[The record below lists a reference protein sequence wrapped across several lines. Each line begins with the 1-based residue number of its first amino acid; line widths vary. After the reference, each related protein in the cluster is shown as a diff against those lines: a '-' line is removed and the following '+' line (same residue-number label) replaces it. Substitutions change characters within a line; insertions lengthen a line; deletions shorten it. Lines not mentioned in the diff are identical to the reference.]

1 MFLLGL
7 FGSGH
12 CLGMCGPLIV
22 ALPGA
27 YGQWRAH
34 FLYHAGRLFAYA
46 VVGALLGGAGQGL
59 IGLADLPAGES
70 AAWTA
75 RLQVMLSLPVALFL
89 LLFGLHRLGMIPEP
103 AWMAKAMPRKLPGFD
118 RVMRRVLDRRGALW
132 LAAMGALLG
141 LLPCGLSYGAFA
153 RAITAGSVLQG
164 AFWTSLFGLGTLPA
178 LLLLGGGAATLW
190 QRFRPQAELLAG
202 LIMVGMAV
210 TLLGDAWIALC

>member
-34 FLYHAGRLFAYA
+34 FLYHAGRLFAYT

-75 RLQVMLSLPVALFL
+75 RLQVMLSLPVAGFL

-103 AWMAKAMPRKLPGFD
+103 AWMAKAMPHKLPGFGL
-118 RVMRRVLDRRGALW
+118 VMRRVLDRRGALW
-132 LAAMGALLG
+132 LAAMGAMLG

-164 AFWTSLFGLGTLPA
+164 AFWTALFGLGTLPA

-210 TLLGDAWIALC
+210 ALLGDAWTALC

>member
-12 CLGMCGPLIV
+12 CLGMCGPLVV

-34 FLYHAGRLFAYA
+34 LLYHLGRLATYTL
-46 VVGALLGGAGQGL
+46 VGALLGAMGGGLVRLGAIPAGQ
-59 IGLADLPAGES
+59 A
-70 AAWTA
+70 AAWSA

-89 LLFGLHRLGMIPEP
+89 LLLGMHRLGIIPEP
-103 AWMAKAMPRKLPGFD
+103 DWMAKAMPHKLPGFG
-118 RVMRRVLDRRGALW
+118 RVLRRVLDRGGALW
-132 LAAMGALLG
+132 LLAMGAMLG

-153 RAITAGSVLQG
+153 RALAAGSMGRG
-164 AFWTSLFGLGTLPA
+164 ALWTLLFGLGTLPA
-178 LLLLGGGAATLW
+178 LLLLGTGAAALW
-190 QRFRPQAELLAG
+190 HRYRPQAELLAG

-210 TLLGDAWIALC
+210 ALLTEAWAAFF

>member
-12 CLGMCGPLIV
+12 CLGMCGPLVV

-34 FLYHAGRLFAYA
+34 LIYHAGRLLAYTL
-46 VVGALLGGAGQGL
+46 VGALLGGAGQGL
-59 IGLADLPAGES
+59 IGLAGLPAVES

-75 RLQVMLSLPVALFL
+75 RLQVMLSLPVAGFL
-89 LLFGLHRLGMIPEP
+89 LLFGLHRLGMVPEP
-103 AWMAKAMPRKLPGFD
+103 AWMAKAMPHKLPGFG
-118 RVMRRVLDRRGALW
+118 RVLRQVLDRRGTLW
-132 LAAMGALLG
+132 LLAMGAMLG

-153 RAITAGSVLQG
+153 RALTAGNMLQG
-164 AFWTSLFGLGTLPA
+164 GFWTLLFGLGTLPA
-178 LLLLGGGAATLW
+178 LLLLGGGAAALW

-202 LIMVGMAV
+202 LIMIGMAV
-210 TLLGDAWIALC
+210 ALLGDAWTALV